1 MSNNRGGQKGGNNGE
16 VDNICRDF
24 LRNVCR
30 RGASCKY
37 VHPDNNGNNH
47 SSKAS
52 SEQYLFCHDFQNG
65 ECKRSTCKFIHCSK
79 AEQDYY
85 KETGKL
91 PPVLEELVIKGLAG
105 SGGDGL
111 DGDIPVCR
119 DYLKGDCSRTSRCKF
134 RHLSRG
140 DMEYEE
146 RSRRIQVQTQRD
158 RFEMPRERLRDPYPE
173 YGYDRMRRRP
183 LYDDYEPYPDRT
195 AAVPRGRQSVDVREL
210 EDENVMLRRKLDDS
224 RKQISD
230 LTATNEVL
238 LEQNARFRVAKND
251 HTNQV
256 VRAETHLVRST
267 SSGLPLFSHGNL
279 LTQQAPGT
287 PSSTIITQENPAT
300 LTSDQIIGTAVTLA
314 QGIPTV
320 SIPSV
325 QTSMISYPI
334 VSTNIRPGL
343 GGR

>member
-1 MSNNRGGQKGGNNGE
+1 MSNNRSNKKGGDE
-16 VDNICRDF
+16 DDNICRDF

-37 VHPDNNGNNH
+37 NHPDKSNNQNT
-47 SSKAS
+47 SQSQ
-52 SEQYLFCHDFQNG
+52 QYLFCHDFQNG

-79 AEQDYY
+79 PEQDYF

-91 PPVLEELVIKGLAG
+91 PPALEDLVVKGLAG
-105 SGGDGL
+105 TGGEGL
-111 DGDIPVCR
+111 EGDIPVCR
-119 DYLKGDCSRTSRCKF
+119 DYLKGDCSRGSRCKF

-146 RSRRIQVQTQRD
+146 RGRRTQPQRD
-158 RFEMPRERLRDPYPE
+158 RYEPPRERLRDPYPE
-173 YGYDRMRRRP
+173 YGYDRMRRRS
-183 LYDDYEPYPDRT
+183 LYDDYDPYPDR
-195 AAVPRGRQSVDVREL
+195 APSRARQPLDVREL
-210 EDENVMLRRKLDDS
+210 EDENVMLRRKLEDF

-256 VRAETHLVRST
+256 LRAETHLVRSS

-287 PSSTIITQENPAT
+287 PASTIITQENPAT
-300 LTSDQIIGTAVTLA
+300 LTSDQILGTAVTLA

-334 VSTNIRPGL
+334 VSTNIRPNL